1 MNSRDLDLNFLLKSL
16 VIVVFWS
23 TPPLVSKLWVG
34 TKEAFPGLFFGFL
47 RYSLGFTALLLIILF
62 QQRNLRSLKRIIL
75 KKPKIILFCSCWL
88 VLMIIGQNFSVY
100 FILGSS
106 SSVLLN
112 FNPCIIYLF
121 APVLFVDEIYSKNKT
136 IGFIISSVGVFF
148 VFFASIEVTSFLN
161 FVIGNF
167 LGFLSGVAW
176 AGYSLSLKKYFQDDD
191 SEAVTAL
198 NLMSAAVLLFV
209 LSLITETPPPLE
221 SFTIESIWGLL
232 IIGFGA
238 AAIAFTLY
246 LQLVQNYGS
255 IRAGN
260 IQFLIPLVSFLI
272 AWIFLGE
279 FSSFTLIGCFLCAI
293 GVALVNYEAKNH
305 DWISESSI

>member
-1 MNSRDLDLNFLLKSL
+1 MSSRNLDLNFILKSS

-75 KKPKIILFCSCWL
+75 EKPIIILFCSCWL

-121 APVLFVDEIYSKNKT
+121 APILFGDEFYSRNKT
-136 IGFIISSVGVFF
+136 IGFIISFIGIFI
-148 VFFASIEVTSFLN
+148 VFFA
-161 FVIGNF
+161 
-167 LGFLSGVAW
+167 
-176 AGYSLSLKKYFQDDD
+176 
-191 SEAVTAL
+191 
-198 NLMSAAVLLFV
+198 
-209 LSLITETPPPLE
+209 LI
-221 SFTIESIWGLL
+221 
-232 IIGFGA
+232 
-238 AAIAFTLY
+238 
-246 LQLVQNYGS
+246 
-255 IRAGN
+255 
-260 IQFLIPLVSFLI
+260 
-272 AWIFLGE
+272 
-279 FSSFTLIGCFLCAI
+279 
-293 GVALVNYEAKNH
+293 
-305 DWISESSI
+305 

>member
-1 MNSRDLDLNFLLKSL
+1 MSSRNLDLNFILKSS

-47 RYSLGFTALLLIILF
+47 RYSLGFTALILIVLF
-62 QQRNLRSLKRIIL
+62 QQRNLQSLKRIIL
-75 KKPKIILFCSCWL
+75 EKPKIILFCSFWL

-112 FNPCIIYLF
+112 FNPSIIYLF
-121 APVLFVDEIYSKNKT
+121 APILFADEIYSKNKT
-136 IGFIISSVGVFF
+136 LGFIVSSVGIFF
-148 VFFASIEVTSFLN
+148 IFFASIEAISFVN
-161 FVIGNF
+161 FAIGNF
-167 LGFLSGVAW
+167 LGLLSGIAW

-198 NLMSAAVLLFV
+198 NLMSAAVLLFIF
-209 LSLITETPPPLE
+209 SLITETPPPMD
-221 SFTIESIWGLL
+221 SFTIESIWGILV
-232 IIGFGA
+232 IGFGA

-260 IQFLIPLVSFLI
+260 IQFLIPMVSLLI

-279 FSSFTLIGCFLCAI
+279 FSLFTLIGGSLCAI
-293 GVALVNYEAKNH
+293 GVALVNHEVSLPEGK
-305 DWISESSI
+305 

>member
-1 MNSRDLDLNFLLKSL
+1 MDLNFILKSSI
-16 VIVVFWS
+16 IVVFWS
-23 TPPLVSKLWVG
+23 APPLVSKLWVG

-47 RYSLGFTALLLIILF
+47 RYSLGFTALILIVLF
-62 QQRNLRSLKRIIL
+62 QKRNLRSLKRIIL
-75 KKPKIILFCSCWL
+75 EKPKIILFCSGWL

-121 APVLFVDEIYSKNKT
+121 APVLFNDEIYSKNKT
-136 IGFIISSVGVFF
+136 LGFIVSSVGIFF
-148 VFFASIEVTSFLN
+148 VFFASLEGISFLN

-167 LGFLSGVAW
+167 LGFLSGIAW
-176 AGYSLSLKKYFQDDD
+176 AGYSLTLKKFFKDES
-191 SEAVTAL
+191 SEEVTAL
-198 NLMSAAVLLFV
+198 NLIGAATLLFIF
-209 LSLITETPPPLE
+209 SLITEQPPSIE
-221 SFTIESIWGLL
+221 SFTIESVWGLFV
-232 IIGFGA
+232 IGFGA

-246 LQLVQNYGS
+246 LQLVQKYGS

-279 FSSFTLIGCFLCAI
+279 FSSFTLIGCSLCAI
-293 GVALVNYEAKNH
+293 GVALVNYEV
-305 DWISESSI
+305 SLPEL

>member
-1 MNSRDLDLNFLLKSL
+1 MNSRYLDRNFILKSI
-16 VIVVFWS
+16 VIVLFWS

-34 TKEAFPGLFFGFL
+34 TKGVFPGLYFGFL
-47 RYSLGFTALLLIILF
+47 RYTLGFIALFTIIML
-62 QQRNLRSLKRIIL
+62 QQGNLRSLRQILL
-75 KKPKIILFCSCWL
+75 KKPRTIVFCSCWL

-121 APVLFVDEIYSKNKT
+121 APILFEDEYYSKNKT
-136 IGFIISSVGVFF
+136 LGFIVSSVGIFI
-148 VFFASIEVTSFLN
+148 VFFALVGDTTLLN
-161 FVIGNF
+161 FVIGNI

-198 NLMSAAVLLFV
+198 NLMCAAVLLFIF
-209 LSLITETPPPLE
+209 SLITETPPPMD
-221 SFTIESIWGLL
+221 SFTVESTWGLL

-246 LQLVQNYGS
+246 
-255 IRAGN
+255 
-260 IQFLIPLVSFLI
+260 
-272 AWIFLGE
+272 
-279 FSSFTLIGCFLCAI
+279 
-293 GVALVNYEAKNH
+293 
-305 DWISESSI
+305 